1 MPLARVL
8 PWRIDRHAW
17 QWCAS
22 DAAVNRYAQ
31 QPNGAALMARLCWT
45 PLTVQHAAMQNSV
58 AFGLL
63 HPCIV
68 CVAVLLRGFD
78 CYVAVWAQPLVALT
92 PKVNVASYKLRVA
105 CCHVNQVG
113 HVTSC
118 VLHVACR
125 ARQVSCCKLHA
136 ASLRAACHAL
146 QPMEQSMV
154 SSPLEEIAEAE
165 TGLSG
170 SDQMSALQE
179 ILLER
184 FPDGGAACNMQH
196 NMQHLMKM

>member
-1 MPLARVL
+1 MLQA
-8 PWRIDRHAW
+8 
-17 QWCAS
+17 
-22 DAAVNRYAQ
+22 
-31 QPNGAALMARLCWT
+31 
-45 PLTVQHAAMQNSV
+45 
-58 AFGLL
+58 
-63 HPCIV
+63 
-68 CVAVLLRGFD
+68 
-78 CYVAVWAQPLVALT
+78 
-92 PKVNVASYKLRVA
+92 A
-105 CCHVNQVG
+105 CCM
-113 HVTSC
+113 
-118 VLHVACR
+118 LHV

-136 ASLRAACHAL
+136 ASLRAACHDAL

-196 NMQHLMKM
+196 SMQHLMQM